1 MLGRP
6 RFGAWRTAVP
16 QVEGHRRL
24 FRIFAEISQGL
35 AVQRVVSSEQHTGST
50 EFRGYV
56 GPRAVLA
63 RPMTHTALQGFIR
76 VSCKHAIRFEPSA
89 SLRELRVHRSHAVLV
104 VAPRD
109 EVPEGPGHAY
119 GRPGSAVFP
128 SLLLLSERFRLTFNE
143 QQVIKQ
149 GPKSRLTPYIP
160 GRRSARFSWSTRWSR
175 ISSEGASKRGG
186 ITSTV
191 SLIAGRLGIRNTA
204 GSNDAPRRL
213 VPPHGRRPGVR
224 RERPGRGDITVRGV
238 GAHEPAEV

>member
-149 GPKSRLTPYIP
+149 GPKSRLTPVHPRSTERQVQLVDKVVAYLFR
-160 GRRSARFSWSTRWSR
+160 GR
-175 ISSEGASKRGG
+175 KQ
-186 ITSTV
+186 
-191 SLIAGRLGIRNTA
+191 AGRDHLHSFPHRGQA
-204 GSNDAPRRL
+204 GDPEYRWF
-213 VPPHGRRPGVR
+213 
-224 RERPGRGDITVRGV
+224 E
-238 GAHEPAEV
+238 